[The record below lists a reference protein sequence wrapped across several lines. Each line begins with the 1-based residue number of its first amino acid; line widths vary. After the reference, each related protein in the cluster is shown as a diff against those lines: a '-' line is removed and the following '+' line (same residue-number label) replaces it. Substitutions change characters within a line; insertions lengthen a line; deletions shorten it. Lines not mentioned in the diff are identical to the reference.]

1 MVKNTNDFSEIDIL
15 KKSLEQLKSPW
26 EFQGNEKSVR
36 IETSIIEDINYNF
49 LRIISDFYF
58 IESVNKLEKSEKEDP
73 DIILT
78 LKRISD
84 HHRFLLFL
92 KYLYQTEL
100 KNYLGYLIKNN
111 RRQKE
116 IILNFQPFESVSEIW
131 NYIFSRVKKN
141 EYSLKVLILIY
152 LYKNLLN
159 ISGANESD
167 EDFLSDI
174 NNNLSLFDS
183 RYSYGEYLKILVSL
197 TLISDDINTFLDNQ
211 ITRFQICLLEFKQ
224 SKAVPDDV
232 YSSFA
237 NLSSLKTTIDNF
249 SDIINN
255 DKKLKIFYEDKVNCF
270 ASAAWNNHKYIAI
283 NGLDTKQKSKK
294 IIDIIIELSTPQK
307 YEYVKIPQETQ
318 YFLNQNISLPQKQ
331 KNNITYSEFEKYK
344 IYIRKTNITK
354 KNINS
359 NNRMFTCC
367 ERKLISNIKK
377 LSEEEGIIWK
387 NNPTLEL
394 IIARKPCHLC
404 QRTIDMISQENRF
417 NLTIIYPKTHSENSP
432 DLSDILIKKYD
443 DFAIEILNSEPQK
456 KNSD

>member
-1 MVKNTNDFSEIDIL
+1 MVKNTNDFSEIDTL

-26 EFQGNEKSVR
+26 KFQGNEKSVKV
-36 IETSIIEDINYNF
+36 ETSIIEDINYNF
-49 LRIISDFYF
+49 LGIISDFYF
-58 IESVNKLEKSEKEDP
+58 IESLDKLEKSEKHNL

-78 LKRISD
+78 LERISD
-84 HHRFLLFL
+84 YHRFLLFL

-111 RRQKE
+111 RKKKE

-141 EYSLKVLILIY
+141 EYPLKVLILIY
-152 LYKNLLN
+152 LYRDLLKF
-159 ISGANESD
+159 SDDNESD
-167 EDFLSDI
+167 KDILTDI

-183 RYSYGEYLKILVSL
+183 RYSYREYLKILVGL
-197 TLISDDINTFLDNQ
+197 TFISDDINTFLDNL
-211 ITRFQICLLEFKQ
+211 INRFQLCLLEFKQ
-224 SKAVPDDV
+224 SKSVPDDV

-237 NLSSLKTTIDNF
+237 NLSSLKTTIDKF
-249 SDIINN
+249 SEKINQ
-255 DKKLKIFYEDKVNCF
+255 DEKLKTFYENKVNCV
-270 ASAAWNNHKYIAI
+270 ASASWNNHKYIAI
-283 NGLDTKQKSKK
+283 NGLDVKQKSQK
-294 IIDIIIELSTPQK
+294 IIEIINELSIPRK

-318 YFLNQNISLPQKQ
+318 YFLKKETLLFHKLSNS
-331 KNNITYSEFEKYK
+331 ITYKEFEDYKKYL
-344 IYIRKTNITK
+344 RKTNISK
-354 KNINS
+354 KDINA

-377 LSEEEGIIWK
+377 LSEKEGVIWK

-417 NLTIIYPKTHSENSP
+417 NLTIIYPKTRSKNPP

-443 DFAIEILNSEPQK
+443 DFAIEILNSEQQK